1 MFKYPIIAYFNFLLS
16 AFFGIKN
23 LYFLNKK
30 YPVLTHI
37 QESFLS
43 NQLGSKHL

>member
-1 MFKYPIIAYFNFLLS
+1 MFKYLIIGYFHFLLS
-16 AFFGIKN
+16 ALFGIKN

-30 YPVLTHI
+30 YPMPTHI

-43 NQLGSKHL
+43 NQLGNKHL